1 MGSGFLSYAILIE
14 IIVILVAWLAFV
26 YWRLSKKKKE
36 LVVANEVDIPEPLEV
51 YMQFINR
58 ELSETLSHLDQL
70 AEDSADTETVTM
82 YQYRLKHL
90 DAEQKAMAEAK
101 GDTVKFWELYRSNI
115 DFVHEVEGEELE
127 EESDV
132 AEAASSES
140 SAATRSMQEQLEVFN
155 KKSEIILGQSN
166 DVIELIQTFADKN
179 ESEELQHILKL
190 LSGEHDELSSQLD
203 NMRNEYN
210 LMMNNI
216 RPESSTEEGP
226 AVSHMSRDEQDAPN
240 MSGVLSKQNTRI
252 SELNDVVGNLSL
264 EIEDKKALIKET
276 EWVTRQL
283 KETEHVVII
292 LEDENSFLRDQIK
305 QLTDVKD

>member
-1 MGSGFLSYAILIE
+1 MGSGFLSYAILFE
-14 IIVILVAWLAFV
+14 IIIVLVAWLAFV
-26 YWRLSKKKKE
+26 HWRLSKKKKE
-36 LVVANEVDIPEPLEV
+36 LVAVSEVDIPEPFEV

-58 ELSETLSHLDQL
+58 ELSETLAHLDQL
-70 AEDSADTETVTM
+70 AEDSADTETITM

-90 DAEQKAMAEAK
+90 DAEQKAMTEAK

-115 DFVHEVEGEELE
+115 DFVHEIEGKELE
-127 EESDV
+127 EEPEV
-132 AEAASSES
+132 ASGEPSVD
-140 SAATRSMQEQLEVFN
+140 TRSMQEQLDIFN
-155 KKSEIILGQSN
+155 KNSESILGQSN
-166 DVIELIQTFADKN
+166 DVIELIETFSDKN
-179 ESEELQHILKL
+179 ESEELKHILKL
-190 LSGEHDELSSQLD
+190 LSGERDELSSQLD

-210 LMMNNI
+210 LMMKNI
-216 RPESSTEEGP
+216 RSASSGESE
-226 AVSHMSRDEQDAPN
+226 AVINSLSIMGEDEPN

-292 LEDENSFLRDQIK
+292 LEDENEFLREQIK
-305 QLTDVKD
+305 QLVDTND

>member
-1 MGSGFLSYAILIE
+1 MGYGFLSYAILIE
-14 IIVILVAWLAFV
+14 IIIVLVAWLSFV
-26 YWRLSKKKKE
+26 HWRLSKKKKE
-36 LVVANEVDIPEPLEV
+36 LTVASEVDIPEPLEV

-58 ELSETLSHLDQL
+58 ELSETLAHLDQL
-70 AEDSADTETVTM
+70 AEDSADTETITM

-101 GDTVKFWELYRSNI
+101 GDTIKFWELYRSNI
-115 DFVHEVEGEELE
+115 DFVHEGEGEKLE
-127 EESDV
+127 EEPD
-132 AEAASSES
+132 AASSKPS
-140 SAATRSMQEQLEVFN
+140 VDTRSMQEQLEIFN
-155 KKSEIILGQSN
+155 KNSESILGQSN
-166 DVIELIQTFADKN
+166 DVIELIETFSDKI

-190 LSGEHDELSSQLD
+190 VSGERDELSSQLD

-216 RPESSTEEGP
+216 GSDSSDESETIVSAIPE
-226 AVSHMSRDEQDAPN
+226 MDEDAPN

-252 SELNDVVGNLSL
+252 SELNDVVGNLTL

-292 LEDENSFLRDQIK
+292 LEDENEFLRNQIK
-305 QLTDVKD
+305 QLLDIQD

>member
-14 IIVILVAWLAFV
+14 IIIVLVAWLVFSH
-26 YWRLSKKKKE
+26 WRLSKKKKE
-36 LVVANEVDIPEPLEV
+36 LTVASEVVIPEPLEV

-58 ELSETLSHLDQL
+58 ELSETMAHLDQL
-70 AEDSADTETVTM
+70 AEDSADAEIITM

-101 GDTVKFWELYRSNI
+101 GDTIKFWELYRSNI
-115 DFVHEVEGEELE
+115 DFVHESEGEEKE
-127 EESDV
+127 EEPDTTSNKPSID
-132 AEAASSES
+132 A
-140 SAATRSMQEQLEVFN
+140 RSMQEQLDIFN
-155 KKSEIILGQSN
+155 KNSESILGQSK
-166 DVIELIQTFADKN
+166 DVIELIETFSDKV

-190 LSGEHDELSSQLD
+190 VSGERDELSSQLD

-216 RPESSTEEGP
+216 RPESSGESETI
-226 AVSHMSRDEQDAPN
+226 VSALPEMDEDAPN
-240 MSGVLSKQNTRI
+240 MSNVLSKQNSRI
-252 SELNDVVGNLSL
+252 SELNDVVGNLTL

-292 LEDENSFLRDQIK
+292 LEDENDFLRNQIK
-305 QLTDVKD
+305 QLLDIQD

>member
-14 IIVILVAWLAFV
+14 IIIVLVAWLAFV
-26 YWRLSKKKKE
+26 HWRLSKKKKE
-36 LVVANEVDIPEPLEV
+36 LVAVSEVDIPEPLEI

-58 ELSETLSHLDQL
+58 ELSETLAHLDQL
-70 AEDSADTETVTM
+70 AEDSADTETITM

-90 DAEQKAMAEAK
+90 DAEQKAMTEAK

-127 EESDV
+127 EEPDV
-132 AEAASSES
+132 ASGEPSVD
-140 SAATRSMQEQLEVFN
+140 TRSMQEQLEIFN
-155 KKSEIILGQSN
+155 KNSESILGQSN
-166 DVIELIQTFADKN
+166 DVIELIETFSDKN

-190 LSGEHDELSSQLD
+190 LSGERDELSSQLD

-216 RPESSTEEGP
+216 RSESSGESETV
-226 AVSHMSRDEQDAPN
+226 VSSHPEMDKDEPI
-240 MSGVLSKQNTRI
+240 MSGVLSKQNARI

-292 LEDENSFLRDQIK
+292 LEDENAFLRDQIK
-305 QLTDVKD
+305 QLLEAKD

>member
-26 YWRLSKKKKE
+26 HWRLSKKKKE
-36 LVVANEVDIPEPLEV
+36 LVAVSEVDVPEPLEV

-58 ELSETLSHLDQL
+58 ELSETLAHLDQL

-90 DAEQKAMAEAK
+90 DAEQKAMDEAK

-127 EESDV
+127 EPV
-132 AEAASSES
+132 AAEAVSTEPSVE
-140 SAATRSMQEQLEVFN
+140 TRSMQEQLEIFN
-155 KKSEIILGQSN
+155 KKSETILGQSN

-179 ESEELQHILKL
+179 ESEELQHIIKL
-190 LSGEHDELSSQLD
+190 LSGERDELSSQLD

-210 LMMNNI
+210 LMMKNI
-216 RPESSTEEGP
+216 RPESSDDTES
-226 AVSHMSRDEQDAPN
+226 AVSSLPRADEDAPN
-240 MSGVLSKQNTRI
+240 MSGVLLKQNTRI
-252 SELNDVVGNLSL
+252 SELNNVVGNLSL

-305 QLTDVKD
+305 QLVEAKG